1 MTQQEFLK
9 QLTAALA
16 PLSDTERSRILDYY
30 REMICDGIESGKE
43 EPELIDSFG
52 TPQEIAAQILEES
65 AAAEHENPIPTV
77 PAVQPPS
84 AGAYAA
90 RGPVNT
96 ILVDARHISVEIRP
110 VPDGPVQVHFTPL
123 ESDRVSVSE
132 QNGVFSFRHTME
144 FFFFHWRSLFFTRR
158 IVVDIPSSFHG
169 DLQVATCN
177 ARLSA
182 ENLSGLGF
190 VQLSTSNGRLVVSR
204 LTCSSLDAA
213 TSNGALELLNVSG
226 GRCTAKTS
234 NGHIT
239 ANFCSFPGGLSLHTS
254 NAAVRAQNLSSDNL
268 ELVSSNGAISAVIL
282 GDLREYAIHS
292 HTSNASNSLPP
303 ELIFPGQTKSLNVR
317 TNNAVID
324 VKFV

>member
-132 QNGVFSFRHTME
+132 QNGVFSFRHTMQE
-144 FFFFHWRSLFFTRR
+144 ILFARFSPGCPPVIRRGRPNRPALRSGIRNRR
-158 IVVDIPSSFHG
+158 LPKSKAAGGFSSDCFSIP
-169 DLQVATCN
+169 
-177 ARLSA
+177 
-182 ENLSGLGF
+182 
-190 VQLSTSNGRLVVSR
+190 
-204 LTCSSLDAA
+204 DAA
-213 TSNGALELLNVSG
+213 AFE
-226 GRCTAKTS
+226 TASVPRK
-234 NGHIT
+234 
-239 ANFCSFPGGLSLHTS
+239 
-254 NAAVRAQNLSSDNL
+254 
-268 ELVSSNGAISAVIL
+268 
-282 GDLREYAIHS
+282 
-292 HTSNASNSLPP
+292 
-303 ELIFPGQTKSLNVR
+303 
-317 TNNAVID
+317 
-324 VKFV
+324 